1 MKKIMMTLV
10 VAAMAMTVSAQ
21 DKWYGSKEGGFAL
34 TFNANPVLNYVGNMF
49 NGKTDN
55 KLEDFEGVDGNGLF
69 NGTTITGK
77 YFLQDNL
84 ALDLGFGFNNN
95 YNVTNLYDGE
105 DIEKVTS
112 YGRQATTAFHLKAG
126 VEYRMFPGQRL
137 QPLFGADVIFQHTN
151 KWSYST
157 ITEGEGKDNY
167 TYYGAPTNGLGLV
180 LNAGVEY
187 FIIPQISFGANL
199 NFGVAKRWTWNSKD
213 NKPEG
218 EGAAKNYSRIS
229 HKDIKLLTNN
239 LGANVS
245 LNFYF

>member
-1 MKKIMMTLV
+1 MMTLV

-49 NGKTDN
+49 NGNTNNSLD
-55 KLEDFEGVDGNGLF
+55 DFEGVDGKGLF

-95 YNVTNLYDGE
+95 YN
-105 DIEKVTS
+105 
-112 YGRQATTAFHLKAG
+112 
-126 VEYRMFPGQRL
+126 GQRL

-151 KWSYST
+151 DWSYST